1 MSLPPTRSP
10 VRRPMALAAF
20 GVALCIV
27 AAPRPTEAADV
38 TKQAARAPLPERPAP
53 CDKPAYL
60 VVVATSVADPVKT
73 RQYAE
78 ALRASG
84 LYPQLGGFYV
94 AVGRS
99 PEVLEGKMFGQSPI
113 VIAKFPCRE
122 AIQRFWY
129 SDTYQKE
136 ILPLREGAGTF
147 EVAMFE
153 ERLDG
158 MQPR

>member
-1 MSLPPTRSP
+1 MDLPPTPFPLRQ
-10 VRRPMALAAF
+10 RMARAALLLALGLAALPF
-20 GVALCIV
+20 P
-27 AAPRPTEAADV
+27 AAAVDAAG
-38 TKQAARAPLPERPAP
+38 QASRAPLPERPAP

-99 PEVLEGKMFGQSPI
+99 PEVLEGTMFGQSPI

-147 EVAMFE
+147 EVAIFE